1 MSLRHR
7 LMPYVASA
15 ITSTRT
21 RDLVR
26 QLHEWRRQLRSQ
38 PHRVTVWLRL
48 DDPYSALLLQVL
60 PRFHDHFAIELD
72 CRLVNELP
80 PEMYPAPEQLRDYAL
95 IDGGRLA
102 AWHHLQFPSPAR
114 QPEPSEVALGERI
127 LLALESQP
135 IEHYLTVA
143 RQVFTAVWEQ
153 QPAKLRTLAERF
165 PPLSDE
171 DAARRLEQ
179 HNDALRHAGH
189 YQSATLHYG
198 GEWYWGLD
206 RLDHLADRL
215 QDLGLNQ
222 HDYHFALHPESTGFD
237 SDFLIIDFEQLSRI
251 RAQKLEL
258 DFYFSF
264 RSPYSYLALERS
276 FRLAE
281 HYGLQL
287 TVKPVLPMV
296 MRGLP
301 VPRNKRF
308 YILHDAKRQAEQ
320 HHIPFG
326 QICDP
331 VGKGVERCLALFEAS
346 RDAGCER
353 DYLLSIGRGI
363 WAEGRDV
370 SRDHDLA
377 ALVSRAGLNWAE
389 LQPRLHDES
398 WRSQAERHR
407 QELTALGLWGVPTF
421 YLRTPQQGQAI
432 WGQDRLWALE
442 ALIADF
448 AVESA
453 KH

>member
-7 LMPYVASA
+7 LMPHIAGA
-15 ITSTRT
+15 LTSTRT
-21 RDLVR
+21 RDLLR
-26 QLHEWRRQLRSQ
+26 RLHEWRRRLNRA

-48 DDPYSALLLQVL
+48 DDPYSALLIQVL
-60 PRFHDHFAIELD
+60 PRFQDHFAIELD

-80 PEMYPAPEQLRDYAL
+80 PEMTPAPDQLRDYAL

-114 QPEPSEVALGERI
+114 QPDADAVALGERL
-127 LLALESQP
+127 LLA
-135 IEHYLTVA
+135 IEALPTAQYLTIA
-143 RQVFTAVWEQ
+143 TQVFTAVWEQ
-153 QPAKLRTLAERF
+153 QPIKLRTLAERF
-165 PPLSDE
+165 PPLNEE
-171 DAARRLEQ
+171 DASQRLEQ
-179 HNDALRHAGH
+179 HNDELRRAGH
-189 YQSATLHYG
+189 YLSATLHYG

-206 RLDHLADRL
+206 RLDHLAERL
-215 QDLGLNQ
+215 QELGRNR
-222 HDYHFALHPESTGFD
+222 HDYRFALHPESTGFD

-251 RAQKLEL
+251 RAQKLAL

-264 RSPYSYLALERS
+264 RSPYSYLALERT

-287 TVKPVLPMV
+287 TIKPVLPMV
-296 MRGLP
+296 MRGLA
-301 VPRNKRF
+301 VPRSKRF

-320 HHIPFG
+320 LHIPFG
-326 QICDP
+326 RICDP
-331 VGKGVERCLALFEAS
+331 VGKGVERCLALFEAA
-346 RDAGCER
+346 READCEQ

-370 SRDHDLA
+370 SRNRDLA
-377 ALVSRAGLNWAE
+377 QLVARAGLNWRE
-389 LQPRLHDES
+389 LKPRLRDDS
-398 WRSQAERHR
+398 WRAQAERHR
-407 QELTALGLWGVPTF
+407 QELTALGHWGVPTF
-421 YLRTPQQGQAI
+421 YLRTPQQGLAL